1 MSDPL
6 RVLLITGE
14 YPPME
19 GGVGDF
25 THLLGVALAD
35 QGAEVHVLTSAQ
47 AATADDNDSP
57 SQPGTAAIPGGRSPV
72 RRHALMPSW
81 GWMDLYGRARQ
92 LIQQIR
98 PDVVNIQYQAAA
110 YAMHPAIHLFPY
122 TLRPIPCV
130 TTFHDL
136 LVPYLFPKAGPLRR
150 QAVLTL
156 ARSSH
161 AAIVTNPEDEQ
172 QLGTISGVA
181 RLIRIPIGSNIP
193 CVLPRGYERQA
204 WRERYGIAP
213 DACVLCY
220 FGFLN
225 ASKGGED
232 LIDAFDSLCRGGY
245 NVHLLMIGGEV
256 GASDPTNREYLA
268 HVRRTIVE
276 RGLTDRVTW
285 TGFMASDEV
294 SAAFASS
301 DVCVLPYRDGVSLR
315 RGSLM
320 AALTHGMPIVSTEPR
335 VSLPE
340 LVHGG
345 NMLLTPAANPRKL
358 ADTIARLAENEELRQ
373 QLGAGARALAQ
384 EYDWDRIAARTLEV
398 YYDVAGR

>member
-1 MSDPL
+1 MADAL

-25 THLLGVALAD
+25 TRLLGVALAN
-35 QGAEVHVLTSAQ
+35 QGAEVHVLTADK
-47 AATADDNDSP
+47 AATEDEDGSLV
-57 SQPGTAAIPGGRSPV
+57 Q
-72 RRHALMPSW
+72 RHAIMPSW
-81 GWMDLYGRARQ
+81 GWTALYGRARR
-92 LIQQIR
+92 LIQQLR

-122 TLRPIPCV
+122 PLRPIPCV
-130 TTFHDL
+130 ATFHDL

-150 QAVLTL
+150 EAVLTL
-156 ARSSH
+156 ARSSQ
-161 AAIVTNPEDEQ
+161 AVIVTNPEDEQ
-172 QLGTISGVA
+172 QLGTISGIA

-193 CVLPRGYERQA
+193 CVLPTGYERQT
-204 WRERYGIAP
+204 WRQRHGIAP

-232 LIDAFDSLCRGGY
+232 LIDAFDSLCHGGY

-256 GASDPTNREYLA
+256 GASDPTNRAYLNQ
-268 HVRRTIVE
+268 VRGTIVE
-276 RGLTDRVTW
+276 RGLADRVTW
-285 TGFMASDEV
+285 TGFVASDEV

-320 AALTHGMPIVSTEPR
+320 AALVHGMPIVSTEPR

-340 LVHGG
+340 LVDGG
-345 NMLLTPAANPRKL
+345 NMLLTLAANPQTL
-358 ADTIARLAENEELRQ
+358 AETIARLAEDEGLRQ
-373 QLGAGARALAQ
+373 QLGNGARALAQ

-398 YYDVAGR
+398 YHDVAGR